1 MIDGTPQ
8 PIVRWYI
15 NDILVQPTLP
25 NEESLEK
32 PRESLY
38 FDGLLHHLE
47 LRQCRLDES
56 GIVTVEALRADIPEE
71 VARIEPNA
79 VVTASANLKVLPAPG
94 KIPPLRPVQSK

>member
-38 FDGLLHHLE
+38 FDGLLHHL
-47 LRQCRLDES
+47 ES